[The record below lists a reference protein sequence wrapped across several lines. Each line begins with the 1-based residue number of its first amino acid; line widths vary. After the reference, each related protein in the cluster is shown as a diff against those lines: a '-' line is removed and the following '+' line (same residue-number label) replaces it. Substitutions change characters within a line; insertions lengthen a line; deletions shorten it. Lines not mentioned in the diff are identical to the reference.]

1 MSIWYFLLIIVY
13 RLLFTIFSYFYT
25 SIWFYMPRK
34 LKLDSSFDKDFTLI
48 GIVSHHRD
56 YRLIWFINE
65 KLHLRLVKLD
75 NLKIFNDKKG
85 EFQEYSLYYFDEPL
99 AFKTYYFIANQGEK
113 GLLFSE
119 HRQTNFFL
127 LIKGNVSQEMKN
139 DIVKQIYTIG
149 IILTVHSIPLSSVKN
164 IDNFL
169 SDLELHML
177 EIQKK
182 EKVKK

>member
-1 MSIWYFLLIIVY
+1 
-13 RLLFTIFSYFYT
+13 
-25 SIWFYMPRK
+25 MPRK
-34 LKLDSSFDKDFTLI
+34 LKLDSSLDKDFTLV
-48 GIVSHHRD
+48 GIASHHRD
-56 YRLIWFINE
+56 YRLIWSMNE
-65 KLHLRLVKLD
+65 KMNLHMVKLVD
-75 NLKIFNDKKG
+75 LKIFNDKKS
-85 EFQEYSLYYFDEPL
+85 EIQEYSLYYYNEPQT
-99 AFKTYYFIANQGEK
+99 FKTYYFIANQGEK
-113 GLLFSE
+113 GMIFPE

-182 EKVKK
+182 EKKKK